1 MPEGV
6 SKFKHIVVAPHPEI
20 PVAVEE
26 TDHIVSF
33 LSKRGLRVT
42 SGLLY
47 DDRLRQQIVDGVY
60 DLLIAL
66 GGDGTMLRAGHL
78 CGPNKIPVLGINM
91 GRFGFLMEIRQ
102 EDWQEGLE
110 SLRGTRKP
118 LTRRLLVGK
127 ADDAQCK
134 TDQG

>member
-6 SKFKHIVVAPHPEI
+6 SKFKHIAVAPHPEI

-33 LSKRGLRVT
+33 LSEQGLRVT

-47 DDRLRQQIVDGVY
+47 DDSLRQQIVDGVF

-78 CGPNKIPVLGINM
+78 CGPYDVPILGINM

-102 EDWQEGLE
+102 QGWREALEGLLQGDYWLE
-110 SLRGTRKP
+110 RRMMLSATSLTIFDWNK
-118 LTRRLLVGK
+118 
-127 ADDAQCK
+127 
-134 TDQG
+134 